1 VRAAVA
7 GLALLCALPAAGCKS
22 VFGGGDLPPPPP
34 EVKVL
39 TETAVI
45 KQGAIGVQDRQDA
58 TYVLVEAENGTPEPR
73 LVSLEGDLLDAAGK
87 LLSHLYVEE
96 LRVPP
101 KEHRVYALV
110 AAGTF
115 PGAASTK
122 LRVRAAPV
130 AKDEPIATISE
141 LKTERS
147 ATGLVANATI
157 ENKLPKVAIAS
168 VIVSF
173 YDASGKIVAR
183 PFAPVQ
189 LNPRSTRTFSFTGPP
204 AATRAVAYIG
214 DSAF

>member
-1 VRAAVA
+1 M
-7 GLALLCALPAAGCKS
+7 
-22 VFGGGDLPPPPP
+22 
-34 EVKVL
+34 
-39 TETAVI
+39 
-45 KQGAIGVQDRQDA
+45 
-58 TYVLVEAENGTPEPR
+58 LVEAENGTAEPR
-73 LVSLEGDLLDAAGK
+73 LVSLEGDLLDAGGK

-96 LRVPP
+96 LRVPAHE
-101 KEHRVYALV
+101 KRVYALV
-110 AAGTF
+110 AAGSF

-130 AKDEPIATISE
+130 AKDEPIATVAE

-157 ENKLPKVAIAS
+157 ENKLTKVAIAS
-168 VIVSF
+168 IIVAF
-173 YDASGKIVAR
+173 YDANGKIVAR

-189 LNPRSTRTFSFTGPP
+189 LNPRSTRSFTFTGPP